1 MANNDNNQGAFAA
14 AAILAQ
20 QNNRALE
27 NVRSQYANEKFHDFN
42 IVKEDALQRRAEFR
56 AQKEHDAQLALE
68 ESITTLAREAADLK
82 KSGNLEASKAK
93 QIEINNLRRQ
103 GVGDDAFDTD
113 EVTRNFAS
121 TLDEVIED
129 FGQATRDEM
138 KVSIQRMSALMDS
151 IEVSNAHEKDFL
163 LEQYKQTQEAMQKE
177 YNKRANVAAR
187 AMEKASELSEQ
198 YLDISS
204 LYAGFVDHN
213 PVMMTLFRLGS
224 DFIKRNRISKKA
236 QRDALL
242 RDKKNQAFA
251 EKQNAENALR
261 ADIEKA
267 RDDQINAQREATM
280 AIEREA
286 AKKNKKNA
294 DDTQEQIEQA
304 PADIAPEIEPA
315 QEQAIERVVESAPA
329 DTAPEVEPVQE
340 QVIERVVEESAPA
353 AFDFPQDEFSGTG
366 DEPLTQD
373 FMASLFG
380 DVDEDGDPTGF
391 ERVDNNDSPIELDDS
406 TPVRVEQVDSP
417 TQGAPVDVQ
426 PGMIKV
432 DDSTPIMVQQSE
444 PSAEDKA
451 QALFVRQDA
460 EQRQRLD
467 TEFQAEQ
474 IVRDEKMFTKLEDIE
489 DAILAGNKITKENG
503 KALDKI
509 DGGGGLLEML
519 GLGKVGQLLKGP
531 VLKALMMFSPIV
543 AGLGALLS
551 KLGLGGLAGKLT
563 GGFDRVTGRQPGTTG
578 SRPGARTAG
587 RPGLF
592 SRVASGGKNL
602 LSRGGSLLARGG
614 GLAMRGGAALLGT
627 TAGALTASGAAG
639 YGVGT
644 LINDH
649 VLSDEQK
656 EGISDVIG
664 PAIDNVLSFFGSDD
678 AKRRLELHEQ
688 MKNGTLFNN
697 PKPAAAPNASVP
709 EELEAAND
717 SDVFTKEDN
726 GNKLVIQTDSINSN
740 KVVNTKT
747 ANSQIEVPVQKKH
760 QEKLEMLEEKVTAL
774 ADAEAKASSTAV
786 TLPAQKPKP
795 TTQKVVKS
803 EAQSNM
809 LQRDRSA
816 RNPDSSIQRITDRFV
831 SMGSA

>member
-68 ESITTLAREAADLK
+68 ESITNLAKEAADLK
-82 KSGNLEASKAK
+82 KAGNIEASKAK
-93 QIEINNLRRQ
+93 QFEINNLRRQ

-113 EVTRNFAS
+113 EVTKNFAS

-177 YNKRANVAAR
+177 YNKRANIAAR

-236 QRDALL
+236 QRDAIL
-242 RDKKNQAFA
+242 RDKKNEAFA
-251 EKQNAENALR
+251 AKQNAENALR

-294 DDTQEQIEQA
+294 EDTQEQIEQ
-304 PADIAPEIEPA
+304 
-315 QEQAIERVVESAPA
+315 
-329 DTAPEVEPVQE
+329 TAPEAEP
-340 QVIERVVEESAPA
+340 VIERVEEAAPA

-391 ERVDNNDSPIELDDS
+391 ERVGSDNAPIELDDS
-406 TPVRVEQVDSP
+406 TPVRVEQVDNP
-417 TQGAPVDVQ
+417 TQGTISDVQ
-426 PGMIKV
+426 PGIVKV

-563 GGFDRVTGRQPGTTG
+563 GGFDRVTGRQPGTTANRG
-578 SRPGARTAG
+578 ARPGARTGG

-627 TAGALTASGAAG
+627 TAGAVAASGAAG

-697 PKPAAAPNASVP
+697 PKPTAAPNASVP

-774 ADAEAKASSTAV
+774 ADAEAKANSTAV